1 MRCQDTQ
8 MSELAELS
16 AMASVVEDVQ
26 KRVVAM
32 AEANVVPEEIL
43 RDLYETERHLANAL
57 RRMNSALRAT
67 R

>member
-16 AMASVVEDVQ
+16 AMASVVEDV
-26 KRVVAM
+26 KNRVVAM

-43 RDLYETERHLANAL
+43 RDLSTKPNGIWPTHCGA
-57 RRMNSALRAT
+57 
-67 R
+67 